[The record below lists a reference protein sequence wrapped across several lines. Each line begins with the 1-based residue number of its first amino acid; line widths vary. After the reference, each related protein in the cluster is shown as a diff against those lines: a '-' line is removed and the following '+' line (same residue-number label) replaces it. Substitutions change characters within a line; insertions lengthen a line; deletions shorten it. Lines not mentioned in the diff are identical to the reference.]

1 MREAIAIEAALEG
14 RRASWWSHKVAY
26 GAGCRAVDNGCG
38 SCRGISEVTM
48 RTDTTCTANTTR
60 GLVQRAHSGTHKH
73 YYMRVRA
80 SCTPFFPPRNAVNE
94 SNGQSSDILA
104 CIASR
109 NCPGGSSREATSSS
123 RPKLSEAYR
132 GMHVEACGHRA
143 RTISATSSATDLLPA
158 FQRPA
163 PNGGLIHGPSV
174 PQRVQQEALWRLAAN
189 ALPMPGP
196 CFALRRHGK
205 RPPTGTAF
213 RRAMVWERVAG
224 HKRMFRGVRLAEGTG
239 R

>member
-1 MREAIAIEAALEG
+1 MRSGGNSLCTLRPQARPAARPPSKVAGRPQSPLGLRRWERMREAIAIEAALEG

-60 GLVQRAHSGTHKH
+60 GLVQRAHGGTHKH

-94 SNGQSSDILA
+94 SNGQSSEILA

-132 GMHVEACGHRA
+132 GC
-143 RTISATSSATDLLPA
+143 T
-158 FQRPA
+158 
-163 PNGGLIHGPSV
+163 
-174 PQRVQQEALWRLAAN
+174 
-189 ALPMPGP
+189 
-196 CFALRRHGK
+196 
-205 RPPTGTAF
+205 
-213 RRAMVWERVAG
+213 
-224 HKRMFRGVRLAEGTG
+224 
-239 R
+239 